1 MLSGRLALVVL
12 AAGLGLAV
20 PAWADDAS
28 TAQGGDPAKIAIAA
42 DEIRFAEYASRGDN
56 ARAAGKIG
64 EAVIAYS
71 EALAIRSDPLIAG
84 RLGVLLVKLGRYAQA
99 ADLLHTAVNRDWSA
113 TPAEREKF
121 NGAYG
126 IARDAVCM
134 VDVQVSHAPET
145 TTIDG
150 KPWNRARMNA
160 FFVFLPPG
168 EHEIR
173 ATLTGYR
180 DGRAVF
186 TACKG
191 GSMDVPVTLTPL
203 PPEPSIE
210 PIPAPKPLPE
220 PAGIPRPPG
229 LPEVRLESLGDPSL
243 GIAGAVAV
251 VDGKPLPKQED
262 PYAYD
267 DPPGDGK
274 KSGVRGSIG
283 AGPVMVLGVAS
294 WAPAVGAVL
303 SGRIR
308 LHSYFSV
315 DAQMRSAWS
324 TANIGG
330 EPIHAMTAGALA
342 GLCGHW
348 RWAWVCAAGH
358 IGFMK
363 IDFQRDPF
371 REASQVLFRPGF
383 GGLAGIDIP
392 LVGPLALRVAVDGL
406 ALSKATRIIVGQKV
420 LVEQPAVMLAGT
432 VSAVWNL

>member
-1 MLSGRLALVVL
+1 MDPETIRAAAEEARFREHVRRGDRAKATGRLA
-12 AAGLGLAV
+12 
-20 PAWADDAS
+20 DAL
-28 TAQGGDPAKIAIAA
+28 D
-42 DEIRFAEYASRGDN
+42 
-56 ARAAGKIG
+56 
-64 EAVIAYS
+64 AYS
-71 EALAIRSDPLIAG
+71 DALAIRPDPLIAG
-84 RLGVLLVKLGRYAQA
+84 RLGVVLVALNSPAEA
-99 ADLLHTAVNRDWSA
+99 ADLLHDAVNRDWKA
-113 TPAEREKF
+113 DAVERGQF
-121 NGAYG
+121 SDAYSV
-126 IARDAVCM
+126 ARAAVCM
-134 VDVQVSHAPET
+134 IDVQISHIPET
-145 TTIDG
+145 TTLDG
-150 KPWNRARMNA
+150 KRINGRRRSA
-160 FFVFLPPG
+160 FFTFVMPG

-203 PPEPSIE
+203 PSDPPIE
-210 PIPAPKPLPE
+210 PTPAPKPPPE

-229 LPEVRLESLGDPSL
+229 FPEVRTAPFGDRRL

-251 VDGKPLPKQED
+251 VDGRPLPKQED

-267 DPPGDGK
+267 DSPEGGGK

-294 WAPAVGAVL
+294 WVPAVGAVL

-315 DAQMRSAWS
+315 DVQARSAWS

-348 RWAWVCAAGH
+348 RWAWACAAGH
-358 IGFMK
+358 IGVMA
-363 IDFQRDPF
+363 IESQRDPF
-371 REASQVLFRPGF
+371 REASQVLFRPGV
-383 GGLAGIDIP
+383 GGLVGIDIP
-392 LVGPLALRVAVDGL
+392 LLGPLALRVAGDGF

-420 LVEQPAVMLAGT
+420 LVEQPAVMLAGA